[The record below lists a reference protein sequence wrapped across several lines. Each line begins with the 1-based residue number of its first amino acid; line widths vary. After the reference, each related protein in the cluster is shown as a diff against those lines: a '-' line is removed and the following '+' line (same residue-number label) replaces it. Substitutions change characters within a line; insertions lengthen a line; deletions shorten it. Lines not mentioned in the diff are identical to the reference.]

1 MKNKITGQNLLN
13 LLNLNNFNKYEQE
26 YFMDETEKEKQVE
39 KLREEREKK
48 E

>member
-1 MKNKITGQNLLN
+1 MKNKITGQNLLK

-39 KLREEREKK
+39 KLREKREKK
-48 E
+48 Q